1 MLTYTKIFCVA
12 LLCSLILTPL
22 VRRWALRWNIV
33 DHPDEHR
40 KLHRGVIPLAGGL
53 AVFGGIVAALVITYF
68 WSPGWQGR
76 FSANGNSLSVLLTA
90 SAAICLLGLLDDRW
104 GLRGRQK
111 LVGQILVALILVSS
125 GLLIRK
131 ITIFE
136 FPIELGLLAIP
147 FTLFWLVG
155 ATNALNLIDG
165 MDGLATSVG
174 IVLSLAISV
183 MAMMTGHQV
192 DALVAM
198 AIAGS
203 LTGFWVYNSAPASI
217 FLGDAGSMLI
227 GLVLGT
233 LAIRCSLKGPATIAL
248 VAPTA
253 LLAVPIMDVL
263 MAIVRRVLMGRS
275 IYSADRGHLHHRL
288 LNRGYNQQMTVI
300 IISLLCAITAAGAL
314 YAQFV
319 RNDLL
324 AIVAV
329 AAMVAMLVI
338 TRLFGYE
345 EFQLIKLRAK
355 HFFRSLV
362 PKHRRQPEHG
372 QLETHLQGN
381 AQWRELWN
389 TLAEFAERHDLKII
403 QLDVHLPAHG
413 EEYSAGWKRSNVTD
427 DDQQWNCE
435 LPLIAHGVPIGRL
448 RITGTS
454 NHHQSACISISEL
467 IYDLK
472 PFETQMLDLLEQELP
487 QIRQRTLHTQPP

>member
-1 MLTYTKIFCVA
+1 MLTYTKIFLVA
-12 LLCSLILTPL
+12 LLCSLVLTPL
-22 VRRWALRWNIV
+22 VRRLALRWNIV

-40 KLHRGVIPLAGGL
+40 KLHRGAIPLAGGL
-53 AVFGGIVAALVITYF
+53 AVFGGVVAALVITYF
-68 WSPGWQGR
+68 WSPEWRGR
-76 FSANGNSLSVLLTA
+76 FSDDWNSLGALLTA
-90 SAAICLLGLLDDRW
+90 SATICLLGLLDDRW

-111 LVGQILVALILVSS
+111 LIGQILVALILISS
-125 GLLIRK
+125 GLLIRNL
-131 ITIFE
+131 TIFE
-136 FPIELGLLAIP
+136 IPIELGMLAIP

-183 MAMMTGHQV
+183 MAIMTGHQI

-203 LTGFWVYNSAPASI
+203 LTGFWVYNSSPASI

-253 LLAVPIMDVL
+253 LLAVPILDVS
-263 MAIVRRVLMGRS
+263 MAILRRLLMGRS

-288 LNRGYNQQMTVI
+288 LNRGYNQQMTVF
-300 IISLLCAITAAGAL
+300 IISLLCAVTAAVAL
-314 YAQFV
+314 YAQFIL
-319 RNDLL
+319 NDLL

-345 EFQLIKLRAK
+345 EFQLIKLRTK
-355 HFFRSLV
+355 HFFRSFV
-362 PKHRRQPEHG
+362 PSHRRQPEHG

-381 AQWRELWN
+381 AQWRELWS

-403 QLDVHLPAHG
+403 RLNVHLPAHG
-413 EEYSAGWKRSNVTD
+413 EEYSAGWKRSNSTD
-427 DDQQWNCE
+427 DDQQWTCD

-454 NHHQSACISISEL
+454 NQHQSACISISEL

-487 QIRQRTLHTQPP
+487 QIRQRTLQPQTP